1 MSTPEKQD
9 EFGKQIQYV
18 WGLIAESSAIDQ
30 ERNNISL
37 FNVIDQVN
45 LPRKVFAEEG
55 KQQVGL
61 NHEIII
67 TWRRALNLDIAG
79 EAIAVD
85 CRIALL
91 DPEGEVLE
99 ENTNTFQFQTGMR
112 RTRQRVRVNGLHV
125 TNPGDYVYT
134 VEISE
139 AGEDEFRKVNEIPF
153 EVREQ

>member
-1 MSTPEKQD
+1 MSTPETQD
-9 EFGKQIQYV
+9 DIGNQIQYV

-45 LPRKVFAEEG
+45 LPREAFQEEG

-61 NHEIII
+61 SHEILI
-67 TWRRALNLDIAG
+67 TWRRALKLDISG
-79 EAIAVD
+79 EAITAG

-91 DPEGEVLE
+91 DPSGESLQ
-99 ENTNTFQFQTGMR
+99 ENTNTFEFQTGMR

-125 TNPGDYVYT
+125 TKPGDYVYT
-134 VEISE
+134 VEISGS
-139 AGEDEFRKVNEIPF
+139 GEGGFRKVNEIPF
-153 EVREQ
+153 EVRQQ